1 MVIEMVTYEQ
11 LYESVRK
18 HKARS
23 AWCRGVKQY
32 AMDLMLYNTLYN
44 EYDNDTDEIQDI
56 KLYEKTLLE
65 GARDW
70 KEYSWAGC
78 SYVDNEKIAKILCT
92 PSELKKVRRND
103 GSYRK
108 PNAREEW
115 LDTQA
120 RALYQAFELIKEK
133 YHELEG
139 E

>member
-1 MVIEMVTYEQ
+1 MVIEMVTYEK

-23 AWCRGVKQY
+23 AWSKGVQQY
-32 AMDLMLYNTLYN
+32 AMNLI
-44 EYDNDTDEIQDI
+44 YDKQDFSEVYVPDI
-56 KLYEKTLLE
+56 KQFEKVLLN

-70 KEYSWAGC
+70 KEYSWGGC
-78 SYVDNEKIAKILCT
+78 SLIYDDEIAKILCT
-92 PSELKKVRRND
+92 PSEYKKVHRKD
-103 GSYRK
+103 GSLRK

-139 E
+139 EVSG

>member
-1 MVIEMVTYEQ
+1 MIEMVTYEQ

-23 AWCRGVKQY
+23 AWGKGIQQY
-32 AMDLMLYNTLYN
+32 AMDLI
-44 EYDNDTDEIQDI
+44 YDKQDFSEVYVPDI
-56 KLYEKTLLE
+56 KTSEKELLN

-70 KEYSWAGC
+70 KEYSWSGNAIIYDSEIARRLC
-78 SYVDNEKIAKILCT
+78 S
-92 PSELKKVRRND
+92 PSELKKVTREN
-103 GSYRK
+103 GSVRK
-108 PNAREEW
+108 PNSREEW